1 MSLDVVTQSLT
12 DLLTSPEAKTQANL
26 IKLQNLKSKTQSS
39 LQVDFTRY
47 ASDPVGFGTSEL
59 GEDYTNEIK
68 VMMESVRD
76 NEVTI
81 ATSAN
86 KVGKTHAAARVALWF
101 YKSYERAQ
109 VYATAAPPERNLKKL
124 LWGEIE
130 SMLLKHPHI
139 FADDTATMLNIQRS
153 PLEFMTGVSIPTS
166 GRKAQREAKFSGK
179 SSPHILFIVDEG
191 DAVPDEIYKA
201 IESSMSGGH
210 ARLLIMYNPRE
221 KRGEVY
227 RRERDGLANVIH
239 LSAFDHPNVKTGKNV
254 IPGAVTRNATVRRIN
269 QWSRPL
275 MESEAR
281 DADAYEVP
289 DFLVGTTAIDQ
300 RGQEFPP
307 LVGGWRK
314 VTDPAL
320 FYMTLG
326 VYPTADSYQLISD
339 TLVAAARS
347 RWDLYVSTHGEIPP
361 EGVRPLM
368 GLDVAEY
375 GHDANC
381 ETFRYGGWVARFKRW
396 NGLDTDLTAT
406 QAGIHYK
413 ECNASWAAV
422 DAIGVG
428 ANVAPKMKRNGCNAV
443 AVKVSE
449 SPTRKVAQ
457 GQFRK
462 MRDQLWWSC
471 REWLEGNDAMLPPD
485 ELLIEELTIPTYRN
499 VGGKLVVMSKEEM
512 RDRLNRSPDAA
523 DSLCL
528 TFAPRRSG
536 GGIHV

>member
-1 MSLDVVTQSLT
+1 MVTTDAWQDQMMAEVVKEVERESTKT
-12 DLLTSPEAKTQANL
+12 DYTHYAN
-26 IKLQNLKSKTQSS
+26 
-39 LQVDFTRY
+39 
-47 ASDPVGFGTSEL
+47 DPVGFGVKEL
-59 GEDYTNEIK
+59 GEDYTDEIK
-68 VMMESVRD
+68 IMMESVRD

-101 YKSYERAQ
+101 YKSHERAQ

-130 SMLLKHPHI
+130 SILIKHPEV
-139 FADDTATMLNIQRS
+139 FEGDSATMLNIQRS

-166 GRKAQREAKFSGK
+166 GSKAQREAKFSGK

-227 RRERDGLANVIH
+227 RRERDNLANVIH
-239 LSAFDHPNVKTGKNV
+239 LSAFDHPNVKTGENV

-275 MESEAR
+275 IEGEIQ

-289 DFLVGTTAIDQ
+289 SYLVGTTAIDQ

-307 LVGGWRK
+307 LVAGWRK

-326 VYPTADSYQLISD
+326 VYPTADSYQLISEV
-339 TLVAAARS
+339 LVSAARS
-347 RWDLYVSTHGEIPP
+347 RWDLYVAAHGEIPP
-361 EGVRPLM
+361 QGVRPLM

-396 NGLDTDLTAT
+396 NGIDTDLTAT

-413 ECNASWAAV
+413 EKKASWAAV

-428 ANVAPKMKRNGCNAV
+428 ANVAPKMRRNGCNAV

-449 SPTRKVAQ
+449 SPTRKVSQ
-457 GQFRK
+457 GQFKR

-485 ELLIEELTIPTYRN
+485 ELLLEELIIPTYRN
-499 VGGKLVVMSKEEM
+499 VGGKLIVMSKLEM
-512 RDRLNRSPDAA
+512 RERLNRSPDAA

-528 TFAPRRSG
+528 TFAPRRTG